1 MLRSIIVKHIDFEM
15 QRIEKQS
22 LTREQK
28 EAIGLLSVGT
38 FLEFFDLMLFI
49 HMAVLL
55 NDLFF
60 PKTDPLT
67 ASLLSAFAFCSAYI
81 FRPIGALFFGW
92 LGDSIGRKVTVTI
105 TTMMMAVSCVTVA
118 SIPTYED
125 IGITAAYLITICRIV
140 QGLSSI
146 GEIVGAEL
154 YLTEITKPPIQYPVV
169 SLIEVIAVTGAT
181 VALCI
186 AAFTISF
193 GLNWR
198 YAFWVGAIIA
208 VIGAVARNSLRETTD
223 FIDAKRCLQNRVKDI
238 DNNFS
243 TTTDENLYLGKLDK
257 KSVLAYFFMD
267 CCWPFFFYFTY
278 IYCASIYKNS
288 FNYDISK
295 ILQQN
300 ILVSLVQIIAWLILA
315 FLSYRIHPLKIL
327 KTRLFIFLP
336 FMCLLPLIMDNI
348 KDPLYLLFVQIFIA
362 GFAITTTPAIAVIFS
377 HFTIFKRFTCSSMVY
392 ALSRAFIYLIN
403 SFGLV
408 YLVDYFGYYGLL
420 IITVPLIIGYVY
432 GFTYFC
438 KLEREVGNYY

>member
-1 MLRSIIVKHIDFEM
+1 MEVTE
-15 QRIEKQS
+15 QRS

-28 EAIGLLSVGT
+28 EAVGLLSIGT
-38 FLEFFDLMLFI
+38 FLEFFDLMLFV

-67 ASLLSAFAFCSAYI
+67 ATLLSAFAFCSAYI

-92 LGDSIGRKVTVTI
+92 LGDNIGRKVTVTI
-105 TTMMMAVSCVTVA
+105 TTMMMAISCVTVA
-118 SIPTYED
+118 NIPTYED

-154 YLTEITKPPIQYPVV
+154 YLTEITKRPIQYSIV

-208 VIGAVARNSLRETTD
+208 VVGAVARNSLRETTD
-223 FIDAKRCLQNRVKDI
+223 FVDAKRCLKNKISNI
-238 DNNFS
+238 DNYSYVINS
-243 TTTDENLYLGKLDK
+243 PDESLYLSKLDK
-257 KSVLAYFFMD
+257 KAVLAYFCID

-278 IYCASIYKNS
+278 IYCTNIYKNS

-300 ILVSLVQIIAWLILA
+300 ALVSLVQIAAWLILA

-327 KTRLFIFLP
+327 KIRLLIFFPFI
-336 FMCLLPLIMDNI
+336 CLLPLIMDNI
-348 KDPLYLLFVQIFIA
+348 TNPVYLFFVQIFIA
-362 GFAITTTPAIAVIFS
+362 GFAITSTPAISIFFS
-377 HFTIFKRFTCSSMVY
+377 HFTIFKRFTSSSMVY
-392 ALSRAFIYLIN
+392 ALSRAFIYVIN

-408 YLVDYFGYYGLL
+408 YLIDYFGYYGLS
-420 IITVPLIIGYVY
+420 IITIPLIIGYIW
-432 GFTYFC
+432 GLTYFC
-438 KLEREVGNYY
+438 KLEQEVGNYR